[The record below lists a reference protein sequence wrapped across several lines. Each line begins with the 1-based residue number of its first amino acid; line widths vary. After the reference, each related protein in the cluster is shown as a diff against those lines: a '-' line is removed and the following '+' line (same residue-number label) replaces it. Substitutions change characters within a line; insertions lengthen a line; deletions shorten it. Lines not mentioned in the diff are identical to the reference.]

1 MANLEGADGVS
12 SRVDQIASAIVPGG
26 KSVTG
31 ASGLDSESTLP
42 SQATEDGA
50 YVPCIKGFELPQT
63 PPSIASPPE
72 HGNKVPNVGQS
83 SSAGNR
89 LSSPDKGMG
98 SLSVVPPACVAG
110 LTTLDLSSGSP
121 RPARRPGSPSNGK
134 LTPVP
139 ESGGGRGPSSLGGG
153 LRKLELFSNSSH
165 ASSSTGSPI
174 SRNGSRTIPASKLSQ
189 DDFHSR

>member
-1 MANLEGADGVS
+1 MANLEGADGIS
-12 SRVDQIASAIVPGG
+12 SRMDQIATEIVPGG
-26 KSVTG
+26 KSVNV
-31 ASGLDSESTLP
+31 ASGLASESILP
-42 SQATEDGA
+42 SQAIEDGA

-63 PPSIASPPE
+63 PPIIASPPE
-72 HGNKVPNVGQS
+72 PGNKVPNVGES
-83 SSAGNR
+83 SLAGHR
-89 LSSPDKGMG
+89 LSSPDRGMG
-98 SLSVVPPACVAG
+98 SHSVAPPACVAG

-121 RPARRPGSPSNGK
+121 RPAQRPGSPSNGK

-174 SRNGSRTIPASKLSQ
+174 TRNGSRTIPASKLSQ
-189 DDFHSR
+189 EDFHSR